1 MEAEQE
7 TGARPTVAQLEP
19 RRRRRRRRRRPPVGR
34 QLEEAAQRRL
44 PAIGTVES
52 KNDRLLFPFF
62 FKLFLVGGVGGRGS
76 FLG

>member
-62 FKLFLVGGVGGRGS
+62 LNYFWWEGWGDGGLF
-76 FLG
+76 